1 MSRRKLSRLGL
12 CTSLL
17 AVLALG
23 SAPIQAKSQ
32 RSEADLALYRQAM
45 RECKSWKYIPDG
57 ASIHINYAKG
67 WFRCEYR
74 GDRKR
79 DNRKR

>member
-1 MSRRKLSRLGL
+1 MKFVTVS
-12 CTSLL
+12 CVAL
-17 AVLALG
+17 AILTLG
-23 SAPIQAKSQ
+23 SAMAQAKSQ
-32 RSEADLALYRQAM
+32 RSEADRELYRQAM